1 VASTGSSTT
10 TDSGTLI
17 VLGDPSP
24 STEPTYQFRLGA
36 NWLIIILVFAI
47 CLLLLIVI
55 ISTICSRK
63 LAQKKLLDS
72 QEQFIS
78 GKGKESASFQ
88 RMISKT
94 SYGKVSMHPND
105 SKNTSSSASI
115 IDPLEQPL
123 EDFVEPQDQIDEMK
137 WDHEISFRF
146 QPGNLSMFGQNFNF
160 EHDRPEALSPLFPKN
175 QQV

>member
-1 VASTGSSTT
+1 M
-10 TDSGTLI
+10 
-17 VLGDPSP
+17 VLGEPSP
-24 STEPTYQFRLGA
+24 SIKPTYQFRLGA

-47 CLLLLIVI
+47 CLLLLII
-55 ISTICSRK
+55 IVSAICSK
-63 LAQKKLLDS
+63 KHAQEKLLKS
-72 QEQFIS
+72 KEQIIIE
-78 GKGKESASFQ
+78 KGKEPASFQ

-94 SYGKVSMHPND
+94 SYGKVSMHPNESD
-105 SKNTSSSASI
+105 ISSTSASI
-115 IDPLEQPL
+115 IDPLEKPL